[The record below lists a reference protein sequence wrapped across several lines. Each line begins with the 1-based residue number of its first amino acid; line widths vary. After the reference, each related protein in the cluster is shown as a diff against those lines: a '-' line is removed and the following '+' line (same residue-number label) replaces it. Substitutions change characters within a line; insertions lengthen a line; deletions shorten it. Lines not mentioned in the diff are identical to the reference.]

1 MGPGNTIVLAAQA
14 LHATGYAMGIHMDQK
29 SGRKPHGEE
38 AVIAYIGDG
47 AMSEGDASEALI
59 FARTYNAPVLFFVQN
74 NRWAI
79 STPSTTQTPVSY
91 ADRPEG
97 FGIPGYEIDGND
109 ILASYAVTREV
120 MNRVR
125 DGGGPALIEAQ
136 TYRLGPHTSSDDPT
150 KYRSAKEYDR
160 WLARDPIPRLRAHL
174 AAQGVT
180 EDVFEDIDENNAAH
194 AMDIRQRLLAL
205 PDPSPER
212 MFEHVYSEPHSVIAE
227 QQRWITAYERS
238 FKAPE
243 S

>member
-1 MGPGNTIVLAAQA
+1 
-14 LHATGYAMGIHMDQK
+14 
-29 SGRKPHGEE
+29 
-38 AVIAYIGDG
+38 
-47 AMSEGDASEALI
+47 
-59 FARTYNAPVLFFVQN
+59 
-74 NRWAI
+74 
-79 STPSTTQTPVSY
+79 
-91 ADRPEG
+91 
-97 FGIPGYEIDGND
+97 
-109 ILASYAVTREV
+109 

-180 EDVFEDIDENNAAH
+180 EDVFDGIDENNAAH

-212 MFEHVYSEPHSVIAE
+212 MFEHVYSEPHPVTAE

-238 FKAPE
+238 FTTPE